1 MAALCGQSRIGLDM
15 NLKAKLCV
23 AALMSAMA
31 DGVPAIPYAPP
42 SFTFMTSETHAL
54 IEDGTVESVRAGP
67 LRPKLGGFESALEHA
82 INPEVADEVVVRL
95 DNGGTITFL
104 HEGLPRFTAGQR
116 VGVHPG
122 AAVFPSY

>member
-1 MAALCGQSRIGLDM
+1 M
-15 NLKAKLCV
+15 NLIAKLCV

-31 DGVPAIPYAPP
+31 GGVAAIPYAPP
-42 SFTFMTSETHAL
+42 GFTFLTFETHAV
-54 IEDGTVESVRAGP
+54 IEDGTVESVRAVP
-67 LRPKLGGFESALEHA
+67 LRRKLGGFESALEHA
-82 INPEVADEVVVRL
+82 INPEVPDEVVVRL
-95 DNGGTITFL
+95 DDGGTITFL